1 MRDFEIYGNDLIVA
15 THGRGFWVIDDISPL
30 RQINDDGRA
39 APTRICSSRP
49 TRSTS
54 MQGGDNGTPMQKDEP
69 QARIRRTARTIDYYL
84 KANATSVTIEVLNAG
99 GSVVGAPPG
108 GGGRGAGGGGGGGAF
123 PPNTT
128 ILWRAA
134 AEPMPT
140 SAGHHRV
147 VLPLGGGGRGGRG
160 GGGGPVTGAFTVRL
174 TVDGQTY
181 TQPLTVKPDPRR

>member
-1 MRDFEIYGNDLIVA
+1 M
-15 THGRGFWVIDDISPL
+15 IDDISVL
-30 RQINDDGRA
+30 RQVNATVA
-39 APTRICSSRP
+39 AANAYLFKNADAIAWI
-49 TRSTS
+49 
-54 MQGGDNGTPMQKDEP
+54 QAGDNGTPTQQDEP
-69 QARIRRTARTIDYYL
+69 QVPNPPDGAIIDYYL
-84 KANATSVTIEVLNAG
+84 KANAASVTLELLNAG

-134 AEPMPT
+134 AEPLPT

-160 GGGGPVTGAFTVRL
+160 GGGGPVTGAFTIRL

-181 TQPLTVKPDPRR
+181 TQAITIKADPRR